1 MPITEIP
8 VLTEI
13 EEKFIKLFCE
23 EKTTEEIAELLDRS
37 PRTIESIRLKVKEK
51 FGAKEAAGVVL
62 GAIKY
67 GYVKVE
73 NKTKELVDI

>member
-13 EEKFIKLFCE
+13 EEKFVKLFCE

-67 GYVKVE
+67 GYVTVE